1 MINELKLGVK
11 LLKYTYGIKSSL
23 LGSVLLLAGGIFYSL
38 LPEEQ
43 SRMWLASY
51 MILVITMFPVQLLYS
66 LGVSNMVQASP
77 CKRKMQTSTIVIL
90 NVSVILVLLLPI
102 LSIKG
107 VQLGMGL
114 RTEEYVSF
122 ELLLDAVLIFLL
134 LLYNGFAYKFFMVAT
149 VTFCVMMVIVSGGAA
164 LSMGMGILQDVK
176 LWLAVAI
183 LFLAILA
190 GAALQYLVSCLLYR
204 RPLSKQAQY
213 AGLRKMM

>member
-77 CKRKMQTSTIVIL
+77 CKRKLQTSTIVIL
-90 NVSVILVLLLPI
+90 NVSVILVLLLAI

-107 VQLGMGL
+107 AQLAMGL
-114 RTEEYVSF
+114 RTEGYVSF

-164 LSMGMGILQDVK
+164 LGMGMGILQDVK
-176 LWLAVAI
+176 LWMAVAI

-190 GAALQYLVSCLLYR
+190 GAALQYLVACLLYR
-204 RPLSKQAQY
+204 KPLSKQAQY

>member
-107 VQLGMGL
+107 VQLAMGL